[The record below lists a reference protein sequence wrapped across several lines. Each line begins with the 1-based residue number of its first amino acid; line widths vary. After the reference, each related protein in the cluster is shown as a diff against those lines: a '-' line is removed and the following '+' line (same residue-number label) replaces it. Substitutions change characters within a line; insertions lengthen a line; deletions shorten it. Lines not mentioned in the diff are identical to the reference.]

1 MSVRRHGMYE
11 LYRGGWRA
19 VPESSEH
26 GWDEAMNSREN
37 RIDKRVRV
45 GLEGAPQVLCVLL
58 HILWV
63 SSGDT
68 VECVFVYKNSTYGMR
83 SSVPSLPPGLTNLP
97 PSGCSSRFSSDSAWS
112 GVVKRK

>member
-1 MSVRRHGMYE
+1 MVSNHRPVSVRWHGMCE
-11 LYRGGWRA
+11 LYRGGCRA

-26 GWDEAMNSREN
+26 GWDEAMNNREN
-37 RIDKRVRV
+37 RIDRRVRV

-83 SSVPSLPPGLTNLP
+83 SLIGAIFATWAHQSAPLWLFKSLQQ
-97 PSGCSSRFSSDSAWS
+97 R
-112 GVVKRK
+112 